1 MKKLILFLLL
11 SSTNLLAEYSEI
23 KSQSCRD
30 ASIRYKGLSVWADTD
45 LIKIIKIG
53 LKIQEI
59 KAHTALEEA
68 YKDKEY
74 KELIEIE
81 EGYIAK
87 GTDRITAD
95 TWRIYMEAGIDFAL
109 GLPTKEGA
117 LIATAYVKT
126 PNVVIDFSTLGKSE
140 DYYQRK
146 IYDAC
151 MSGNY

>member
-1 MKKLILFLLL
+1 MLTKMIFILLL
-11 SSTNLLAEYSEI
+11 FSTNVLAGYSEI
-23 KSQSCRD
+23 QSQSCRD
-30 ASIRYKGLSVWADTD
+30 ASIRYKSLSVWADTD
-45 LIKIIKIG
+45 LIKIIKNG

-109 GLPTKEGA
+109 ALPYEAGG
-117 LIATAYVKT
+117 LIAKASVDT
-126 PNVVIDFSTLGKSE
+126 PSIPSDFSTLGKSE

-146 IYDAC
+146 IYDLC
-151 MSGNY
+151 MHN